1 MSKQLTVCGVA
12 IKQDAEGRYSLN
24 DLHKAAV
31 KEGANERTKEPGK
44 FMASPQTRELVEE
57 LTNTQNLGVAPVN
70 RLHGG
75 KNPGTFVLKELV
87 YAYAM
92 WISPKFHLEVIHAY
106 DRLATDGVAVHY
118 TAAESVLE
126 DPLSY
131 MEKIIAQA
139 KVLKA
144 ERDRLALENKEMAP
158 KAVVFDNCMALRQES
173 LATFVRTLEGVNTMA
188 IITNHR
194 SHSAASKST
203 ASTTGASTSGLKCF
217 PYRLKVI
224 PPLWWPR
231 MPPTRDSTI
240 PFCFR

>member
-1 MSKQLTVCGVA
+1 MA
-12 IKQDAEGRYSLN
+12 IKQDAEGRYCLN
-24 DLHKAAV
+24 DLHKASVGEA
-31 KEGANERTKEPGK
+31 KHTPGRFTCTDSFQGLCAELSRNQDK
-44 FMASPQTRELVEE
+44 SPFTSGR
-57 LTNTQNLGVAPVN
+57 GV
-70 RLHGG
+70 
-75 KNPGTFVLKELV
+75 GTFVVKELV

-92 WISPKFHLEVIHAY
+92 WVSPKFHVEVIRSY
-106 DRLATDGVAVHY
+106 DRLATEGVAVHAS
-118 TAAESVLE
+118 AAESVLE

-131 MEKIIAQA
+131 MEKMIAQA

-158 KAVVFDNCMALRQES
+158 KAVVFDNCVALRQES

-203 ASTTGASTSGLKCF
+203 ASTTGASTSGLKSF

>member
-12 IKQDAEGRYSLN
+12 IKQDAEGRYCLN
-24 DLHKAAV
+24 DLHKAA
-31 KEGANERTKEPGK
+31 GGEPK
-44 FMASPQTRELVEE
+44 HKPAEWLRYSTAKDLIDELKV
-57 LTNTQNLGVAPVN
+57 G
-70 RLHGG
+70 
-75 KNPGTFVLKELV
+75 NPTLCPLATAMGRFGGTFVVKELV

-92 WISPKFHLEVIHAY
+92 WISPKFHLEVIRSY
-106 DRLATDGVAVHY
+106 DRLATEGVAVHAS
-118 TAAESVLE
+118 AAEAVLD

-158 KAVVFDNCMALRQES
+158 KAVVFDNCVALRQES

-203 ASTTGASTSGLKCF
+203 ASITGASTSGLKSF

-224 PPLWWPR
+224 PPLW
-231 MPPTRDSTI
+231 
-240 PFCFR
+240 

>member
-173 LATFVRTLEGVNTMA
+173 LAIRNQFSKLCRT
-188 IITNHR
+188 
-194 SHSAASKST
+194 
-203 ASTTGASTSGLKCF
+203 
-217 PYRLKVI
+217 
-224 PPLWWPR
+224 
-231 MPPTRDSTI
+231 
-240 PFCFR
+240 

>member
-1 MSKQLTVCGVA
+1 MSKQLTVCGVD
-12 IKQDAEGRYSLN
+12 IKQDAEGRYCLN
-24 DLHKAAV
+24 DLHKAAGGEERHAPAQWMRHDPY
-31 KEGANERTKEPGK
+31 KELEAVIVRKSTV
-44 FMASPQTRELVEE
+44 SPKVSKTGR
-57 LTNTQNLGVAPVN
+57 NG
-70 RLHGG
+70 
-75 KNPGTFVLKELV
+75 GTFVVKELV

-92 WISPKFHLEVIHAY
+92 WVSPEFQLEVIRSY
-106 DRLATDGVAVHY
+106 DRLATEGVAVHY

-144 ERDRLALENKEMAP
+144 ERDRLALENQEMAP
-158 KAVVFDNCMALRQES
+158 KAVVFDNCVALRQES

-188 IITNHR
+188 IITDHR
-194 SHSAASKST
+194 IQSTASKSI
-203 ASTTGASTSGLKCF
+203 ASTTGASTSGLKSF
-217 PYRLKVI
+217 PYRLNVI

-231 MPPTRDSTI
+231 MPPTSDSTI